1 MMNQNDV
8 DHPHHDAANSESEIN
23 PVQGEAKPFLEHLED
38 LRWVIIKSLIVMVI
52 FGTVCF
58 LFSDRIVDFF
68 KAPLMSMGSFSAS
81 ADSLGKGVLRS
92 LHPADFLVTSLKLA
106 ALVGLMLASPF
117 VLYFFWSFIAPGLTT
132 SERRAVL
139 PIFISGLFFFLLGV
153 WFCYRV
159 VLKISLYFLW
169 KYTLDRGIMPDWT
182 FDNYISFVSM
192 MMLAFGLTFEMPVVF
207 AFLAKFGLINYRT
220 LTTKRRYAYF
230 ILVVLAAIITPP
242 DVASLIILSI
252 PMIGLYELSILVVWL
267 MGREK
272 GAAS

>member
-1 MMNQNDV
+1 MNQDDFNHPNND
-8 DHPHHDAANSESEIN
+8 PSPEPASN
-23 PVQGEAKPFLEHLED
+23 PVRGETKPFLEHLEE
-38 LRWVIIKSLIVMVI
+38 LRWVLIKSLIVIII
-52 FGTVCF
+52 FGTICF
-58 LFSDRIVDFF
+58 LFSDQIVNFF
-68 KAPLMSMGSFSAS
+68 KAPLLTMGRFSDS
-81 ADSLGKGVLRS
+81 ADSLSKGVLRS

-106 ALVGLMLASPF
+106 GIVGLVLSSPF
-117 VLYFFWSFIAPGLTT
+117 ILYFLWSFIAPGLTAG
-132 SERRAVL
+132 ERRAVL

-169 KYTLDRGIMPDWT
+169 KYTIDRGIMPDWT

-207 AFLAKFGLINYRT
+207 AFLAKFGLITYQMLAN
-220 LTTKRRYAYF
+220 KRRYAYF

-267 MGREK
+267 IRRQK
-272 GAAS
+272 STAS